1 MGMKGFV
8 KSKEA
13 ELEKKAAWVAKVK
26 DIISERD
33 KEDKNLA
40 EEWDNI
46 TAEHPGFSN
55 EDVGI

>member
-1 MGMKGFV
+1 MGMRSYV

-13 ELEKKAAWVAKVK
+13 EIEKKAAWVAKVK

-33 KEDKNLA
+33 KEDKSLA

-46 TAEHPGFSN
+46 TAEHPGFSGS
-55 EDVGI
+55 DPSL